1 MTIQIDKEK
10 CTGCKVCIDLCPYPG
25 AIEIIERV
33 AEITGKCT
41 GCGACVDECPEGAIM
56 VERKQEAQETDLES
70 YRGVWVFVEQEK
82 GKAAAVSLE
91 LLSEAR
97 RLAEELDTYVGA
109 VVIGNN
115 VYHLTREAFAYG
127 ADVVYLV
134 ENQVLKEYRTDPYNQ
149 ALVSLIEKY
158 KPEIVLLGA
167 TYNGRDLAPRTAA
180 SIYTGLTADCTELS
194 INKENNQLEQTRPA
208 FGGNVMATIVCPER
222 RPQMATVRPKVMNM
236 SEPDYDRT
244 GKVIKLD
251 LELKEE
257 DVRTKILEVVSHAG
271 DTVKLEEA
279 DIIVAGGKGLGGPE
293 GFKIIKE
300 LAEVLGGALG
310 ASRGAVDAGWIASY
324 HQIGQT
330 GKTVRPKLYIA
341 CGISGAVQHLTGMQ
355 SADTIVAINKDH
367 EAPVFSLADYGIV
380 GDLYEVVPFLIEE
393 FKSVLG

>member
-180 SIYTGLTADCTELS
+180 SVYTGLTADCTELS

-236 SEPDYDRT
+236 LEPDYDRT

-310 ASRGAVDAGWIASY
+310 ASQGAVDAGWIASY

-355 SADTIVAINKDH
+355 SADTIMAINKDH